1 MNFQQLRSVREAIRS
16 SFNLTDAANALF
28 TSQPGVSRQ
37 IREIEEELGVE
48 IFQRHGKRLT
58 GLTEPGQ
65 DIVDII
71 DRLLMEQ
78 ENLRNAAENHKRRSN
93 GKLTIATTHTQA
105 RYLLPQAVSQFRT
118 LFPEVT
124 LALQQASPPQ
134 IVELLREGRV
144 DIGFAS
150 EALSN
155 QPEFLTFKAYDW
167 SHRVLVKRDH
177 PLAQRENLQLHDL
190 VDYPIVTYEEGYTGR
205 RRINQAFAD
214 AGLSPNV
221 VLTAMD
227 SDVIKTYVRLNL
239 GIGIVAEMA
248 YEPERDHDLELLT
261 RFELIPRNSAFLAV
275 RKGAFLRNFAVTL
288 INLVAPEH
296 SEQSIVKQLRA

>member
-177 PLAQRENLQLHDL
+177 PLAQRENLQLRDL